1 MSHGLSSKN
10 KNTDFVAT
18 MKRIRNQALSK
29 LTYLIYWHVGVFM
42 SKAYKM
48 KTSVIGTICLPLLGK
63 KEDYVMPET
72 RTGPI

>member
-10 KNTDFVAT
+10 KNAYFVIT
-18 MKRIRNQALSK
+18 MKRIRNQALSR
-29 LTYLIYWHVGVFM
+29 LIYLIYLHVSVFM
-42 SKAYKM
+42 SKAFKM
-48 KTSVIGTICLPLLGK
+48 KTSVIGTICLPLLGR